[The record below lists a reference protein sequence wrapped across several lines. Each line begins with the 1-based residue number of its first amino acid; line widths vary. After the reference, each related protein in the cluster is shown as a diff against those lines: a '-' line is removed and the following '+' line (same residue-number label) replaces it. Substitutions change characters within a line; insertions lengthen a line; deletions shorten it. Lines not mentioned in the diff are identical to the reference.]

1 MIPRSIYLL
10 FSCLFFSFAQ
20 GQDVASGKC
29 LLLIQVTDF
38 DQIPET
44 NAQLIVW
51 DMADSIDFSQALI
64 TDIDGKNSIVL
75 DQGKMYAIKIF
86 KSDTSFIFNNIGIP
100 EQENGITMNY
110 SFKIKVIQGYLI
122 MPSEFQTST
131 TEASDDL
138 LELDIHFISNSAEIP
153 ENDLAGL
160 DEIYSRLSK
169 SKDYRIELASHTD
182 DVGNE
187 ESNMRLSQRRSDAVK
202 AYLVFKGINES
213 RILAKG
219 YGEKQ
224 SKASNDTDLG
234 RASNRRTEL
243 RFIQ

>member
-1 MIPRSIYLL
+1 M
-10 FSCLFFSFAQ
+10 
-20 GQDVASGKC
+20 
-29 LLLIQVTDF
+29 TDF

-51 DMADSIDFSQALI
+51 DMADSIGFSQALI

-122 MPSEFQTST
+122 MLSEFQTST
-131 TEASDDL
+131 TEASADL

-160 DEIYSRLSK
+160 YEIYSRLSK

-219 YGEKQ
+219 YGEK
-224 SKASNDTDLG
+224 
-234 RASNRRTEL
+234 
-243 RFIQ
+243 